1 VKTPNEKEG
10 NAQSHR
16 ADEQRDQDGRDNS
29 ELYRRGPLLI
39 AA

>member
-1 VKTPNEKEG
+1 VKAPNEKQS

-16 ADEQRDQDGRDNS
+16 ADEQRDKHGRDNS
-29 ELYRRGPLLI
+29 EFNRRGPLLI